1 MKRNFKFLKKNIDEL
16 KETNWISE
24 LVKAA
29 IMFVIS
35 VVILFGIRKS
45 SPGNYEGEKLQH
57 YLQKEIIN
65 ALDEDNVCITVSE
78 IPYKGEYE
86 TLSES
91 EVLVMYCEYTIPDTE
106 EGRVIA
112 LFERKNI
119 NIWHELIGIKPPYS
133 ISFIRK
139 KSVDEMPSEYFYYT
153 GIDVRDIDSDGKN
166 DIFISLQSNMATRIS
181 HVELLLSKIGNE
193 WKIITPSMLI
203 MNEIEKEAAEKGLKI
218 YYDAYEL
225 VDPQNNIENDT
236 VYGLSHDGVMYIA
249 KNPLS
254 GAIDICYEIAA
265 NDDTGSSSTNTHFV
279 YAMMKLMKGKLEVD
293 ENWNGGNLL
302 ILDSTKEFLEVKDLY
317 WGYERTENL
326 KFYTKLRE

>member
-1 MKRNFKFLKKNIDEL
+1 
-16 KETNWISE
+16 
-24 LVKAA
+24 
-29 IMFVIS
+29 
-35 VVILFGIRKS
+35 
-45 SPGNYEGEKLQH
+45 
-57 YLQKEIIN
+57 
-65 ALDEDNVCITVSE
+65 
-78 IPYKGEYE
+78 
-86 TLSES
+86 
-91 EVLVMYCEYTIPDTE
+91 
-106 EGRVIA
+106 
-112 LFERKNI
+112 
-119 NIWHELIGIKPPYS
+119 
-133 ISFIRK
+133 
-139 KSVDEMPSEYFYYT
+139 
-153 GIDVRDIDSDGKN
+153 
-166 DIFISLQSNMATRIS
+166 MATRIS

-193 WKIITPSMLI
+193 WKIITPSMLM

-265 NDDTGSSSTNTHFV
+265 NDDTGSSSTNTHYV